1 MINWTNYASP
11 LGNIT
16 LASKDNALIG
26 LWLEG
31 QKYTFSNYQ
40 DTIIENPNDSVLVQA
55 KKWLDLYFKGHQP
68 NVNQLK
74 LAPIGSPFRQK
85 VWQLL
90 LQIPYGTVVTYNEL
104 AKNIAKQLDITKMSP
119 QAIGNAVGHNP
130 ISIIIPCHRV
140 VGSNGSLT
148 GYAGGIDKKLQLLKH
163 EQVDMRHLF
172 VPKKGT
178 AL

>member
-1 MINWTNYASP
+1 MINWTNYTSP

-40 DTIIENPNDSVLVQA
+40 DTIIENPNDSVLVQT
-55 KKWLDLYFKGHQP
+55 KKWLDLYFDGKNP

-104 AKNIAKQLDITKMSP
+104 AKNIAKQL
-119 QAIGNAVGHNP
+119 GL
-130 ISIIIPCHRV
+130 
-140 VGSNGSLT
+140 SL
-148 GYAGGIDKKLQLLKH
+148 IH
-163 EQVDMRHLF
+163 I
-172 VPKKGT
+172 
-178 AL
+178 